1 MLRIAIN
8 KLKLFLNGK
17 KISKMMSLRIAVC
30 TAVALVV
37 LVDWSTA
44 LPAGDK
50 EALMNGLNMMGD
62 EEGAAVERDLLNYL
76 VGRRFVKRLRNQADV
91 DDLQRKRN
99 YWRQCAF
106 NAVSCF
112 GK

>member
-1 MLRIAIN
+1 
-8 KLKLFLNGK
+8 
-17 KISKMMSLRIAVC
+17 MMSLKIVAC
-30 TAVALVV
+30 AIVALVV
-37 LVDWSTA
+37 FVDWSTP

-50 EALMNGLNMMGD
+50 EALMNGLNLQMVGD
-62 EEGAAVERDLLNYL
+62 EEGAAIERDLLNYL
-76 VGRRFVKRLRNQADV
+76 VGRRFVKRLRSQVDV

>member
-1 MLRIAIN
+1 ML
-8 KLKLFLNGK
+8 LKLV
-17 KISKMMSLRIAVC
+17 VC
-30 TAVALVV
+30 TIIALVV
-37 LVDWSTA
+37 FIDWTAA

-50 EALMNGLNMMGD
+50 EALMNGLNMVGGED
-62 EEGAAVERDLLNYL
+62 DGSSAAVERDLLNFL
-76 VGRRFVKRLRNQADV
+76 VGRRFVKRLRSQADI

>member
-1 MLRIAIN
+1 VQRPNDDTVVDNI
-8 KLKLFLNGK
+8 FLDLLQMVG
-17 KISKMMSLRIAVC
+17 
-30 TAVALVV
+30 
-37 LVDWSTA
+37 
-44 LPAGDK
+44 
-50 EALMNGLNMMGD
+50 E
-62 EEGAAVERDLLNYL
+62 EEGAAIERDLLNYL
-76 VGRRFVKRLRNQADV
+76 MGRRFVKRLRNQVDV